1 MAIEGSLKDVSLAD
15 ISQLLAMGGKTGCL
29 SLTDQANFGHIY
41 FEDGRVVYASM
52 VNRPDRLGDLLVK
65 NEVIDRDQLSAAMD
79 TQAHERGK
87 KLGELLVESGALSQ
101 EDLDKYISIQIEEA
115 VYQVF
120 QWNQGTFQFQPD
132 VRPEEN
138 LMLVS
143 ISIDALLMEGAR
155 RVDEWSLI
163 ERKIS
168 SMDLVFGLERDPLE
182 EEGIDLTE
190 AQQRIIPLID
200 GKRSVTDLVD
210 QSGLVEFDT
219 GKALYGLIQAGFAVQ
234 VGKRAAES
242 QAKGSVEEHLNLGL
256 AFYRSGLMEDSIR
269 EFRKTLELDA
279 NHPQARAY
287 LGLISLKAGR
297 AQEASVHFDEMGEAA
312 EMTYALHRNRA
323 LALEIIGSYD
333 EALAALAEAEKL
345 NADDPGLLLARGIVK
360 LKSGDGAAAM
370 GSFKGYQDKVGEGTL
385 SGTLSPMFFAFSVL
399 AAGIAGDMD
408 RAVEIGREGLKQYP
422 DDGAILVNTGAVLEH
437 RGEKEAA
444 EAYYERAIKRK
455 PVVPQAHKA
464 LGDQALRRGD
474 KARAKTQYELA
485 VKADPRLGDD
495 VYIKLGA
502 IALENSET
510 AEAGAM
516 WRRALEL
523 NPENHTLQ
531 SKLDQLGASAGA

>member
-1 MAIEGSLKDVSLAD
+1 MAIEGALADVSLAD
-15 ISQLLAMGGKTGCL
+15 ISQLLAMGRKTGCR
-29 SLTDQANFGHIY
+29 SLTDQGNFGYIY
-41 FEDGRVVYASM
+41 FDDGRVVYAS
-52 VNRPDRLGDLLVK
+52 VVDRPDRLGELLVK
-65 NEVIDRDQLSAAMD
+65 NEVIDRDQLSAAMEK
-79 TQAHERGK
+79 QAHERGK
-87 KLGELLVESGALSQ
+87 KLGKLLVEGGALSQ
-101 EDLDKYISIQIEEA
+101 EDLEKYISMQIEEA
-115 VYQVF
+115 VYHVF
-120 QWNQGTFQFQPD
+120 HWNQGTFEFQAD
-132 VRPEEN
+132 VKPEESV
-138 LMLVS
+138 MRVS

-155 RVDEWSLI
+155 RVDEWSVM
-163 ERKIS
+163 EKKIS
-168 SMDLVFGLERDPLE
+168 SMNLVFTLERDPLE

-200 GKRSVTDLVD
+200 GERSVTDLVD

-242 QAKGSVEEHLNLGL
+242 RAKGSLEEHLNLGL

-269 EFRKTLELDA
+269 ELRKTLELDA
-279 NHPQARAY
+279 NHPRARAY

-323 LALEIIGSYD
+323 LALERIGRYD

-345 NADDPGLLLARGIVK
+345 NSDDPGLLLAQGIVK

-370 GSFKGYQDKVGEGTL
+370 GSFKGYQDKVGE
-385 SGTLSPMFFAFSVL
+385 GTLSPMFFAFSVL

-408 RAVEIGREGLKQYP
+408 RAVEIGREGLEQYS
-422 DDGAILVNTGAVLEH
+422 DNGAILVNTGAVLEH
-437 RGEKEAA
+437 RGENEAA
-444 EAYYERAIKRK
+444 EAYYERAIKQE

-531 SKLDQLGASAGA
+531 AKLDQLGASAGA

>member
-1 MAIEGSLKDVSLAD
+1 MAIEGALSDVSLAD

-29 SLTDQANFGHIY
+29 SLTDQANFGYIY
-41 FEDGRVVYASM
+41 FEDGRVVYAS
-52 VNRPDRLGDLLVK
+52 VLNRPDRLGELLVK
-65 NEVIDRDQLSAAMD
+65 NEVIDRDQLSAAMEK
-79 TQAHERGK
+79 QAHQRGK
-87 KLGELLVESGALSQ
+87 RLGELLVESEALPQ
-101 EDLDKYISIQIEEA
+101 EDLDKYISMQIEEA
-115 VYQVF
+115 VYLVF

-132 VRPEEN
+132 VAPDETAMR
-138 LMLVS
+138 VS

-155 RVDEWSLI
+155 RVDEWSVM
-163 ERKIS
+163 EKKIS
-168 SMDLVFGLERDPLE
+168 SMDLVFALERDPLE

-200 GKRSVTDLVD
+200 GERSVNDLVD
-210 QSGLVEFDT
+210 QSGLQEFDT

-234 VGKRAAES
+234 VGKRAPEA

-256 AFYRSGLMEDSIR
+256 AFYRSGMMEDSIR
-269 EFRKTLELDA
+269 ELRKTLELDA

-323 LALEIIGSYD
+323 LALERIGRYD

-345 NADDPGLLLARGIVK
+345 NSDDPGLLLARGIVK

-370 GSFKGYQDKVGEGTL
+370 GSFKDYQDKVGE
-385 SGTLSPMFFAFSVL
+385 GTLSPMFFAFSVL

-408 RAVEIGREGLKQYP
+408 RAVEIGREGLKQYSEN
-422 DDGAILVNTGAVLEH
+422 GAILVNTGAVLEH
-437 RGEKEAA
+437 RGENEAA
-444 EAYYERAIKRK
+444 EAFYERAIKAK
-455 PVVPQAHKA
+455 PAVPQAHKA

-510 AEAGAM
+510 AEAGVL

-531 SKLDQLGASAGA
+531 AKLDQLGASAGA

>member
-1 MAIEGSLKDVSLAD
+1 MAIEGALADVSLAD
-15 ISQLLAMGGKTGCL
+15 ISQLLAMGRKTGCL
-29 SLTDQANFGHIY
+29 SLTDQGNFGYIY
-41 FEDGRVVYASM
+41 FEDGRVVYAS
-52 VNRPDRLGDLLVK
+52 VVDRPDRLGELLVK
-65 NEVIDRDQLSAAMD
+65 NEVIDRDQLSAAMEK
-79 TQAHERGK
+79 QAHERGK
-87 KLGELLVESGALSQ
+87 KLGKLLVEGGALSQ
-101 EDLDKYISIQIEEA
+101 EDLEKYISMQIEEA
-115 VYQVF
+115 VYHVF
-120 QWNQGTFQFQPD
+120 HWNQGTFQFQPD
-132 VRPEEN
+132 VKPEESV
-138 LMLVS
+138 MRVS

-155 RVDEWSLI
+155 RVDEWSVM
-163 ERKIS
+163 EKKIS
-168 SMDLVFGLERDPLE
+168 SMDLVFTLERDPLE

-200 GKRSVTDLVD
+200 GERSVTDLVD

-234 VGKRAAES
+234 VGKRAAAS
-242 QAKGSVEEHLNLGL
+242 QAKGSLEEHLNLGL

-269 EFRKTLELDA
+269 ELRKTLELDA

-323 LALEIIGSYD
+323 LALERIGRYD
-333 EALAALAEAEKL
+333 EALAVLAEAEKL
-345 NADDPGLLLARGIVK
+345 NADDPGLLLAQGIVK
-360 LKSGDGAAAM
+360 LKSGDGVAAM
-370 GSFKGYQDKVGEGTL
+370 GFFKGYQDKVGE
-385 SGTLSPMFFAFSVL
+385 GTLSPMFFAFSVL

-408 RAVEIGREGLKQYP
+408 RAVEIGREGLKQYS
-422 DDGAILVNTGAVLEH
+422 DNGAILVNTGAVLEH
-437 RGEKEAA
+437 RGENEAA
-444 EAYYERAIKRK
+444 EAYYERAIKQE

-516 WRRALEL
+516 CRRALEL

-531 SKLDQLGASAGA
+531 AKLDQLGASAGA

>member
-1 MAIEGSLKDVSLAD
+1 MAIEGALSDVSLAD

-29 SLTDQANFGHIY
+29 SLTDQGNFSSIY
-41 FEDGRVVYASM
+41 FEDGRVVYAS
-52 VNRPDRLGDLLVK
+52 VVDRLDRLGELLVK
-65 NEVIDRDQLSAAMD
+65 NEAIDRNQLSAAMEK
-79 TQAHERGK
+79 QAHERGK
-87 KLGELLVESGALSQ
+87 KLGELLVEGGALSQ
-101 EDLDKYISIQIEEA
+101 EDLEKYISMQIEEA
-115 VYQVF
+115 VYHVF

-132 VRPEEN
+132 VEPEEDV
-138 LMLVS
+138 MRVS
-143 ISIDALLMEGAR
+143 ISIDGLLMEGAR
-155 RVDEWSLI
+155 RVDEWSVM
-163 ERKIS
+163 EKKIS
-168 SMDLVFGLERDPLE
+168 SMDLVFTLERDPLE

-200 GKRSVTDLVD
+200 GERSVTDLVD

-269 EFRKTLELDA
+269 ELRKTLELDA

-312 EMTYALHRNRA
+312 EMTYTLHRNRA
-323 LALEIIGSYD
+323 LALERIGRYD

-345 NADDPGLLLARGIVK
+345 NSDDPGLLLAQGIVK

-385 SGTLSPMFFAFSVL
+385 SPMFFAFSVL
-399 AAGIAGDMD
+399 AAGIAGDID
-408 RAVEIGREGLKQYP
+408 RAVEIGREGLKQYS
-422 DDGAILVNTGAVLEH
+422 DDGAILVNTAAALEH
-437 RGEKEAA
+437 RGENEAA
-444 EAYYERAIKRK
+444 EAYYERAIKQE

-485 VKADPRLGDD
+485 VRADPRLGDD
-495 VYIKLGA
+495 VYIKLRA

-531 SKLDQLGASAGA
+531 TKLDQLGASAGA

>member
-1 MAIEGSLKDVSLAD
+1 MAIEGALSDVSFAD

-29 SLTDQANFGHIY
+29 SLTDQGNFSSIY
-41 FEDGRVVYASM
+41 FEDGRVVYAS
-52 VNRPDRLGDLLVK
+52 VVDRLDRLGELLVK
-65 NEVIDRDQLSAAMD
+65 NEVIDRNQLSAAMEK
-79 TQAHERGK
+79 QAHERGK
-87 KLGELLVESGALSQ
+87 KLGELLVEGGALSQ
-101 EDLDKYISIQIEEA
+101 EDLEKYISMQIEEA
-115 VYQVF
+115 VYHVF

-132 VRPEEN
+132 VEPEEDV
-138 LMLVS
+138 MRVS
-143 ISIDALLMEGAR
+143 ISIDGLLMEGAR
-155 RVDEWSLI
+155 RVDEWSVM
-163 ERKIS
+163 EKKIS
-168 SMDLVFGLERDPLE
+168 SMDLVFTLERDPLE

-200 GKRSVTDLVD
+200 GERSVTDLVD

-269 EFRKTLELDA
+269 ELRKTLELDA

-323 LALEIIGSYD
+323 LALERIGRYD

-345 NADDPGLLLARGIVK
+345 NSDDPGLLLAQGIVK

-385 SGTLSPMFFAFSVL
+385 SPMFFAFSVL
-399 AAGIAGDMD
+399 AAGIAGDID
-408 RAVEIGREGLKQYP
+408 RAVEIGREGLKQYS
-422 DDGAILVNTGAVLEH
+422 DDGAILVNTAATLEH
-437 RGEKEAA
+437 RGENEAA
-444 EAYYERAIKRK
+444 EAYYERAIKQE

-485 VKADPRLGDD
+485 VRADPRLGDD

-531 SKLDQLGASAGA
+531 TKLDQLGASAGA

>member
-1 MAIEGSLKDVSLAD
+1 MAIEGALSDVSLAD

-29 SLTDQANFGHIY
+29 SLTDQANFGYIY
-41 FEDGRVVYASM
+41 FEDGKVVYAS
-52 VNRPDRLGDLLVK
+52 VLNRPDRLGELLVK
-65 NEVIDRDQLSAAMD
+65 NEVIDRDQLSAAMEK
-79 TQAHERGK
+79 QGHERGK
-87 KLGELLVESGALSQ
+87 KLGELLVESEALSQ
-101 EDLDKYISIQIEEA
+101 EDLDKYISMQIEEA
-115 VYQVF
+115 VYHVF
-120 QWNQGTFQFQPD
+120 QWSQGTFQFQPD
-132 VRPEEN
+132 VAPDETAMR
-138 LMLVS
+138 VS

-155 RVDEWSLI
+155 RVDEWSVM
-163 ERKIS
+163 EKKIS
-168 SMDLVFGLERDPLE
+168 SMDLVFALERDPLE

-200 GKRSVTDLVD
+200 GERTVTDLVD
-210 QSGLVEFDT
+210 QSGLLEFDT

-234 VGKRAAES
+234 VGKRAPEA

-256 AFYRSGLMEDSIR
+256 AFYRSGMMEDSIR
-269 EFRKTLELDA
+269 ELRKTLELDA
-279 NHPQARAY
+279 NHARARAY

-323 LALEIIGSYD
+323 LALERIGRYD

-345 NADDPGLLLARGIVK
+345 NSDDPGLLLACGIVK
-360 LKSGDGAAAM
+360 LKAGDGAAAM
-370 GSFKGYQDKVGEGTL
+370 GSFKDYQDKVGE
-385 SGTLSPMFFAFSVL
+385 GTLSPMFFAFSVL

-408 RAVEIGREGLKQYP
+408 RAVEIGREGLKQYSEN
-422 DDGAILVNTGAVLEH
+422 GAILVNTGAVLEH
-437 RGEKEAA
+437 RGENEAA
-444 EAYYERAIKRK
+444 EAYYERAIKAK
-455 PVVPQAHKA
+455 PAVPQAHKA

-510 AEAGAM
+510 AEAGAL

-531 SKLDQLGASAGA
+531 AKLDQLGASSGA

>member
-1 MAIEGSLKDVSLAD
+1 MAIEGALSDVSLAD

-29 SLTDQANFGHIY
+29 SLTDQGNFSSIY
-41 FEDGRVVYASM
+41 FEDGRVVYAS
-52 VNRPDRLGDLLVK
+52 VVDRLDRLGELLVK
-65 NEVIDRDQLSAAMD
+65 NEVIDRNQLSAAMEK
-79 TQAHERGK
+79 QAHERGK
-87 KLGELLVESGALSQ
+87 KLGELLVEGGALSQ
-101 EDLDKYISIQIEEA
+101 EDLEKYISMQIEEA
-115 VYQVF
+115 VYHVF

-132 VRPEEN
+132 VEPEEDV
-138 LMLVS
+138 MRVS
-143 ISIDALLMEGAR
+143 ISIDGLLMEGAR
-155 RVDEWSLI
+155 RVDEWSVM
-163 ERKIS
+163 EKKIS
-168 SMDLVFGLERDPLE
+168 SMDLVFTLERDPLE

-200 GKRSVTDLVD
+200 GERSVTDLVD

-269 EFRKTLELDA
+269 ELRKTLELDA

-323 LALEIIGSYD
+323 LALKRIGRYD

-345 NADDPGLLLARGIVK
+345 NSDDPGLLLAQGIVK

-385 SGTLSPMFFAFSVL
+385 SPMFFAFSVL
-399 AAGIAGDMD
+399 AAGIAGDID
-408 RAVEIGREGLKQYP
+408 RAVEIGREGLKRYS
-422 DDGAILVNTGAVLEH
+422 DDGAILVNTAAALEH
-437 RGEKEAA
+437 RGENEAA
-444 EAYYERAIKRK
+444 EAYYERAIKQE

-485 VKADPRLGDD
+485 VRADPRLGDD

-531 SKLDQLGASAGA
+531 TKLDQLGASAGA

>member
-1 MAIEGSLKDVSLAD
+1 MAIEGSLADVSLAD
-15 ISQLLAMGGKTGCL
+15 ISQLLSLGGKTGCL
-29 SLTDQANFGHIY
+29 SLTAEANSGYIY
-41 FEDGRVVYASM
+41 FEDGRVTYAYV
-52 VNRPDRLGDLLVK
+52 VNRPDRLGELLVK
-65 NEVIDRDQLSAAMD
+65 NEVIDRDQLSAAMVKQ
-79 TQAHERGK
+79 TQRRGK
-87 KLGELLVESGALSQ
+87 RLGELLVEGGALSQ

-115 VYQVF
+115 VYHVF
-120 QWNQGTFQFQPD
+120 QWSQGTFEFQPEVMPD
-132 VRPEEN
+132 EN
-138 LMLVS
+138 VTRVS
-143 ISIDALLMEGAR
+143 LRIDALLMEGAV

-163 ERKIS
+163 EKKIS
-168 SMDLVFGLERDPLE
+168 SMDLVFALERDPLQE
-182 EEGIDLTE
+182 EAIDLTE

-210 QSGLVEFDT
+210 HSGLVEFDT

-234 VGKRAAES
+234 VGKRAADS
-242 QAKGSVEEHLNLGL
+242 QAKGSVEEYLNLGVG
-256 AFYRSGLMEDSIR
+256 FYRSGMMEDSIR
-269 EFRKTLELDA
+269 ELKKALELDA
-279 NHPQARAY
+279 DSAQARAY

-297 AQEASVHFDEMGEAA
+297 AQEASVHFDEMGEAV

-323 LALEIIGSYD
+323 LALERIGRYD

-345 NADDPGLLLARGIVK
+345 NADDPGLLLARGIVQ

-385 SGTLSPMFFAFSVL
+385 SPMFFAFAVL

-408 RAVEIGREGLKQYP
+408 LALEIGREGLRQYA

-437 RGEKEAA
+437 RGENEAA
-444 EAYYERAIKRK
+444 QGYYERAIKQE

-464 LGDQALRRGD
+464 LGDQALRSGD
-474 KARAKTQYELA
+474 KARAKAQYELA
-485 VKADPRLGDD
+485 VKADPRLGED

-531 SKLDQLGASAGA
+531 AKLEQLGASAGA

>member
-1 MAIEGSLKDVSLAD
+1 MAIEGALADVSLAD
-15 ISQLLAMGGKTGCL
+15 ISQLLAMGRKTGCL
-29 SLTDQANFGHIY
+29 SLTDQGNFGYIY
-41 FEDGRVVYASM
+41 FEDGRVVYAS
-52 VNRPDRLGDLLVK
+52 VVDRPDRLGELLVK
-65 NEVIDRDQLSAAMD
+65 NEVIDRDQLSAAMEK
-79 TQAHERGK
+79 QAHERGK
-87 KLGELLVESGALSQ
+87 KLGKLLVEGGALSQ
-101 EDLDKYISIQIEEA
+101 EDLEKYISIQIEEA
-115 VYQVF
+115 VYHVF
-120 QWNQGTFQFQPD
+120 HWNQGTFQFQAD
-132 VRPEEN
+132 VKPEESV
-138 LMLVS
+138 MRVS

-155 RVDEWSLI
+155 RVDEWSVM
-163 ERKIS
+163 EKKIS
-168 SMDLVFGLERDPLE
+168 SMNLVFTLERDPLE

-200 GKRSVTDLVD
+200 GERSVTDLVD

-242 QAKGSVEEHLNLGL
+242 RAKGSLEEHLNLGL

-269 EFRKTLELDA
+269 ELRKTLELDA
-279 NHPQARAY
+279 NHPRARAY

-323 LALEIIGSYD
+323 LALERIGRYD

-345 NADDPGLLLARGIVK
+345 NSDDPGLLLAQGIVK

-370 GSFKGYQDKVGEGTL
+370 GSFKGYQDKVGE
-385 SGTLSPMFFAFSVL
+385 GTLSPMFFAFSVL

-408 RAVEIGREGLKQYP
+408 RAVEIGREGLEQYS
-422 DDGAILVNTGAVLEH
+422 DNGAILVNTGAVLEH
-437 RGEKEAA
+437 RGENEAA
-444 EAYYERAIKRK
+444 EAYYERAIKQE

-531 SKLDQLGASAGA
+531 AKLDQLGASAGA